1 MNRAL
6 GLVVGML
13 LIFAV
18 SVGVLLYVLPA
29 PHKPTD
35 YLVTGAIG
43 TLLCLVLLF
52 VVLMKT
58 ASKGRG
64 GSSGSES

>member
-6 GLVVGML
+6 SLTLGML
-13 LIFAV
+13 VIFAV
-18 SVGVLLYVLPA
+18 SVGGLLYVMPA

-52 VVLMKT
+52 WILTKT
-58 ASKGRG
+58 GKKADRKPGP
-64 GSSGSES
+64 EA

>member
-6 GLVVGML
+6 SLTLGML
-13 LIFAV
+13 VIFAV
-18 SVGVLLYVLPA
+18 SVGGLLYVMPA

-52 VVLMKT
+52 WILTKT
-58 ASKGRG
+58 GKRPDRKPGP
-64 GSSGSES
+64 ES

>member
-6 GLVVGML
+6 SLILGMVV
-13 LIFAV
+13 IFAV
-18 SVGVLLYVLPA
+18 SVGALLYVMPA

-35 YLVTGAIG
+35 YLVTGAVG

-52 VVLMKT
+52 LILAKT
-58 ASKGRG
+58 AKGRG
-64 GSSGSES
+64 SKPGPEA

>member
-1 MNRAL
+1 MNRTL
-6 GLVVGML
+6 GLALGML

-18 SVGVLLYVLPA
+18 SVSILLYVMPA

-58 ASKGRG
+58 ANRPG
-64 GSSGSES
+64 GKPGSDL

>member
-6 GLVVGML
+6 TLVLGMVV
-13 LIFAV
+13 IFAV
-18 SVGVLLYVLPA
+18 SVGGLLYVMPA

-35 YLVTGAIG
+35 YLVTGAVG

-52 VVLMKT
+52 LILNKT
-58 ASKGRG
+58 GKGPG
-64 GSSGSES
+64 GKAGPEA

>member
-6 GLVVGML
+6 GLALGIV
-13 LIFAV
+13 LIFAA
-18 SVGVLLYVLPA
+18 SVGILLYVMPA

-52 VVLMKT
+52 FVLMKT
-58 ASKGRG
+58 GPGPG
-64 GSSGSES
+64 GKPGSES

>member
-1 MNRAL
+1 MTRAL
-6 GLVVGML
+6 GLAVGML

-18 SVGVLLYVLPA
+18 SVGVLLYVMPA

-58 ASKGRG
+58 ATKPPG
-64 GSSGSES
+64 GNSRPQT

>member
-6 GLVVGML
+6 GLAFGMV

-18 SVGVLLYVLPA
+18 SVGVLLYVIPA

-52 VVLMKT
+52 LVLMKT
-58 ASKGRG
+58 AAKKPG
-64 GSSGSES
+64 GKSEPEV